1 MPLKFNVLHG
11 VEVKAIEKEERQ
23 VSASFL
29 THKFLEKGVIVN
41 LPSINLGI
49 VSPFFDTGVFKQLSL
64 IMRKK
69 FGLNTG
75 PLYYPNL
82 CSLNFFL
89 RLWAFKGGG

>member
-29 THKFLEKGVIVN
+29 THKFLEKGVIAN
-41 LPSINLGI
+41 LPSIKPEI
-49 VSPFFDTGVFKQLSL
+49 VSSSLDTGIFKQLSF

-69 FGLNTG
+69 FRLNIA
-75 PLYYPNL
+75 PLNYPNL

>member
-1 MPLKFNVLHG
+1 M
-11 VEVKAIEKEERQ
+11 
-23 VSASFL
+23 SASFVSAR
-29 THKFLEKGVIVN
+29 FLEKGVIAN
-41 LPSINLGI
+41 LPSIKLGI
-49 VSPFFDTGVFKQLSL
+49 VSPFFDLGVFKQLSF

-69 FGLNTG
+69 FGLNTA